1 MRGKK
6 DPHIF
11 FSSWPF
17 QGQFSC
23 PPLSAFSLQCAKQ
36 SVPVCEV
43 RRVVDFEFEVM
54 EVVMLSSSV
63 ETKRHQSMWRP
74 GEFISWVSLDGQIDV
89 SDVEEHLCERVAV
102 QERRVQ
108 FCEEAEAQHLPDTGV
123 FCCQREGGS
132 VEVVLPVEATVKPGH
147 LVMEHMPQKVLRV
160 EEEEAGQYILN
171 NSQHVRRQ
179 WRRRR
184 GSEVPVYN
192 RQWENETHM
201 VA

>member
-1 MRGKK
+1 M
-6 DPHIF
+6 
-11 FSSWPF
+11 
-17 QGQFSC
+17 
-23 PPLSAFSLQCAKQ
+23 SLN
-36 SVPVCEV
+36 
-43 RRVVDFEFEVM
+43 
-54 EVVMLSSSV
+54 
-63 ETKRHQSMWRP
+63 
-74 GEFISWVSLDGQIDV
+74 GQIDV

-102 QERRVQ
+102 QESRVQ
-108 FCEEAEAQHLPDTGV
+108 CREEAEAQHLPDTGV

-160 EEEEAGQYILN
+160 EEEEAAQYILN

-192 RQWENETHM
+192 RQRENETHV
-201 VA
+201 VAENGAQAILSHFPCYLALGLNLEALDQGQL